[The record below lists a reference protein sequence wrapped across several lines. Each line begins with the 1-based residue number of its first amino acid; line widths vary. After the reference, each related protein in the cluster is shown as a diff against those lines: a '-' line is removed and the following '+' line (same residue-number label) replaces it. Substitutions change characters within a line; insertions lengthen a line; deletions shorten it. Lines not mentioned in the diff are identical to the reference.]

1 MTIPTR
7 SLTSRRNALRLIAG
21 SCTLAAPAFVRQA
34 GAQALTKLAYQTG
47 WLAGTDK
54 AGLYQAV
61 GAGIYRAAG
70 LEVEIRSGGP
80 QLNVNQIFLA
90 GKVDFADSDSFRVI
104 NFAKEGLPAI
114 AVAAMGQKS
123 LTALFSHQGVGN
135 DTLQA
140 LKGKPIQVSTIG
152 RQTYWQWLKSK
163 YGYTDEQLRPHTPNF
178 AQFLVNK
185 ELSVEGFINTEPYD
199 MRRAGVDPVIHQLAD
214 HGYENYSSITLAH
227 PQMVADK
234 PDVVQRVVDATIK
247 GWSTWL
253 NGDPTPG
260 NEGLKRANS
269 NLTDEGLAFGRKTL
283 KERGVFESGD
293 ALTMG
298 IGAMSDERWKR
309 FYDSMVAAGALPAG
323 VDIKRAYTLQFLK
336 RK

>member
-1 MTIPTR
+1 MTGSTR
-7 SLTSRRNALRLIAG
+7 SITTRRGALRLIGGA
-21 SCTLAAPAFVRQA
+21 CTLAAPALLRQVQ
-34 GAQALTKLAYQTG
+34 AQGLTKLAYQTG

-61 GAGIYRAAG
+61 GAGIYKAAG
-70 LEVEIRSGGP
+70 LDVEIRSGGP

-90 GKVDFADSDSFRVI
+90 RKVDFADSDSFRVL

-123 LTALFSHQGVGN
+123 LTALFSYPNTGN

-163 YGYTDEQLRPHTPNF
+163 YGYSDEQLRPHTPNF

-185 ELSVEGFINTEPYD
+185 ELSVEGFINTEPFD
-199 MRRAGVDPVIHQLAD
+199 MRRAGVDPVIHVLAD
-214 HGYENYSSITLAH
+214 NGYENYSSITLAH
-227 PQMVADK
+227 PQMVAEK
-234 PDVVQRVVDATIK
+234 PDVVQRFVDATIK
-247 GWSTWL
+247 GWRTWL
-253 NGDPTPG
+253 NEDPTPG
-260 NEGLKRANS
+260 NELLKRANS
-269 NLTDEGLAFGRKTL
+269 NLSDESIAFGRKTL

-293 ALTMG
+293 AQAMG
-298 IGAMSDERWKR
+298 IGTMTDARWKR
-309 FYDSMVAAGALPAG
+309 FYDSMVAAGALAPG
-323 VDIKRAYTLQFLK
+323 IDIKRGYTLQFLK
-336 RK
+336 K